1 MPLSVNG
8 ESSVD
13 AGIMAA
19 APEKSD
25 SEEKEEKEL
34 LESLKHATLGEY
46 DIYALLG
53 RGGMAAVFR
62 AMELSLNRWVA
73 IKVIS
78 PSALSSATVV
88 DRFWLEARTAA
99 SLSHPNIIPIF
110 AVRAVEGLH
119 FFVMKHIEGGALD
132 VVLKNEG
139 PLSFPVVRTV
149 LTQVSGALAYAHR
162 RGVIHRDVKPANI
175 MLDEEGYAIV
185 MDFGIAKVRDV
196 AALTASGAMVGTP
209 YYMSPEQFNGQQVD
223 GRSDQYSLGCVA
235 FELLTGVRP
244 FKGDSVS
251 AVLRGHLLDK
261 APDVRSLRP
270 DCPTS
275 LATLVNRMLCKTPSD
290 RFASMEVL
298 YGQLEAMPRI
308 NADAMRDKITSLART
323 ASLSHPQISEPQSPI
338 PASRSSAEIATPPGQ
353 AQKPRGVSAPLTQF
367 VRRRPWLSVGITAGV
382 LSAVIALKTVSSA
395 GHGAP
400 TGNTTSRPPRVG
412 LTQRSAE
419 RPAISDSPSVK
430 SHVDET
436 TSFPLS
442 ATSSPKKN
450 NQPKA
455 TSSLAAKTPART
467 DQVTQEKSASQ
478 RELAQTAP
486 ITGGSSVATK
496 PVLPNAIHTPSAGNG
511 QPLLGMNFAPV
522 QSEPP
527 PLPAPVRTPPAFRIG
542 TRIPAAFLYVDG
554 RQVGLLRGLNTFT
567 HAAGDVHLQIRAD
580 DCLTW
585 DTVITVAE
593 GDTAKI
599 GYRNPACGR

>member
-1 MPLSVNG
+1 
-8 ESSVD
+8 VD
-13 AGIMAA
+13 AGTMAA
-19 APEKSD
+19 APEKSE
-25 SEEKEEKEL
+25 SEEKEEREL
-34 LESLKHATLGEY
+34 LELLKHATLGEY

-139 PLSFPVVRTV
+139 PLPFPVVRTV
-149 LTQVSGALAYAHR
+149 LTQVAGALAYAHR
-162 RGVIHRDVKPANI
+162 RGVIHRDIKPANI

-235 FELLTGVRP
+235 FELLTGIRP

-261 APDVRSLRP
+261 APDVRSLRS

-338 PASRSSAEIATPPGQ
+338 PLSRTSGEMASPAAPSQHRSLS
-353 AQKPRGVSAPLTQF
+353 LTSLTHF
-367 VRRRPWLSVGITAGV
+367 ARRRPLVSAGITVAG
-382 LSAVIALKTVSSA
+382 LLTAVIAFKTLSSA
-395 GHGAP
+395 GYH
-400 TGNTTSRPPRVG
+400 
-412 LTQRSAE
+412 
-419 RPAISDSPSVK
+419 
-430 SHVDET
+430 
-436 TSFPLS
+436 
-442 ATSSPKKN
+442 
-450 NQPKA
+450 
-455 TSSLAAKTPART
+455 AAPAREAARRGPVESSRT
-467 DQVTQEKSASQ
+467 ASTG
-478 RELAQTAP
+478 ATIP
-486 ITGGSSVATK
+486 GGSSVLSKVDSTTQVFSPAPSTAGKSTPPKSTTSPVTKNSVTTDVKVQPKSPQQKEVAQTPPIKATNTADIARSIVTQ
-496 PVLPNAIHTPSAGNG
+496 PISQAPSSGSA
-511 QPLLGMNFAPV
+511 QPLLGINSFAPA

-527 PLPAPVRTPPAFRIG
+527 PPPVPVRTPPAFRIG
-542 TRIPAAFLYVDG
+542 SRIPAAFLYVDG
-554 RQVGLLRGLNTFT
+554 RQVGLLRSLSTFT

-585 DTVITVAE
+585 DTVITVSE

-599 GYRNPACGR
+599 GYRNPSCGR